1 MCHGI
6 AMNRSSKIFLTIII
20 AVLVVGGIS
29 LFALNNKT
37 DSNSSSDALTPEQ
50 SITHG
55 HGLAIDVNDPSKLY
69 IATHAGLFVLI
80 NDKDLFRIGKSTDDY
95 MGFSPHPT
103 DANILFSSGHPSNGG
118 NIGFQK
124 SDDGGFTWTK
134 VSDGENGPVDFH
146 AMAISP
152 VNPNLIY
159 GWYQGGLQRSPDQGD
174 NWEIVNRDISP
185 ISLVADSRDENILY
199 AATATGQGVLIS
211 RDKGVTWTPLSPAL
225 EGGAVSVVAVDPTDP
240 KTLLAFSQ
248 VLGGLGKTTDAGK
261 TWKKNGE
268 GFHGEVVIYIAFS
281 KANPNLVYALTF
293 GNRLY
298 KSLNSGDTWSQ
309 IR

>member
-1 MCHGI
+1 MT
-6 AMNRSSKIFLTIII
+6 RSSKATLTIII
-20 AVLVVGGIS
+20 VILFVGGLS
-29 LFALNNKT
+29 LFAWKNNT
-37 DSNSSSDALTPEQ
+37 DSNSSSNALIPEQ

-55 HGLAIDVNDPSKLY
+55 HGLAVDVDDPSKLY
-69 IATHAGLFVLI
+69 IATHDGLFVLI
-80 NDKDLFRIGKSTDDY
+80 NDKDLFRVGKSTDDY

-103 DANILFSSGHPSNGG
+103 DANTLFSSGHSSAGG

-124 SDDGGFTWTK
+124 SDDGGFTWAR

-159 GWYQGGLQRSPDQGD
+159 GWYQGSLQRSTDQGD

-185 ISLVADSRDENILY
+185 ISLVADTRDENILY
-199 AATATGQGVLIS
+199 AATAAGRGVIIS
-211 RDKGVTWTPLSPAL
+211 RDKGVTWTTLSPAL
-225 EGGAVSVVAVDPTDP
+225 EGGAVSVIAVDPKDS
-240 KTLLAFSQ
+240 KTLLTFSQ

-261 TWKKNGE
+261 TWRKNGE
-268 GFHGEVVIYIAFS
+268 SFNGEVVIYVAFS
-281 KANPNLVYALTF
+281 KTKPNILYALTL
-293 GNRLY
+293 GNQLY
-298 KSLNSGDTWSQ
+298 KSSNSGDTWNQ